1 MTSKS
6 KTTKTANA
14 KKGKP
19 AVKVPAKVVKAVAA
33 KKTVE
38 VKPKPFPVKTV
49 AQATKTVKALDK
61 VAAEQTA
68 LGNEGV
74 AKILSNTSS
83 NLKKVLVK
91 ATVAEGFGKTL
102 NNGVTKDAAAEKLAN
117 PDSRA
122 SKKLVTAKKIMKV
135 VPKPAAKKAPA
146 KAVSK
151 PITRAQTASVPKPK
165 INPARSQLVP
175 AGTHV
180 AKAEVK
186 TAAVKQS
193 AQAAPVRSSL
203 SMSSILQS
211 VEGTPA
217 KFTPAVVPKP
227 TPVTAPVA
235 PIKRAVSFA
244 EVQAALAN
252 NNGGYKP

>member
-38 VKPKPFPVKTV
+38 VKPKPLPVKTV

-102 NNGVTKDAAAEKLAN
+102 NNGVTKDAVAEKLAN
-117 PDSRA
+117 PDSRVA
-122 SKKLVTAKKIMKV
+122 KKLVAAKKTMKV
-135 VPKPAAKKAPA
+135 VPKPAVKKAPA

-151 PITRAQTASVPKPK
+151 PITRTQTASVPKPK

-175 AGTHV
+175 ADKSAT
-180 AKAEVK
+180 KAEVNE
-186 TAAVKQS
+186 APAKQI
-193 AQAAPVRSSL
+193 AQTQPVRNTL
-203 SMSSILQS
+203 SMSAILQS
-211 VEGTPA
+211 VEGAPV
-217 KFTPAVVPKP
+217 KFTPAAVSKP
-227 TPVTAPVA
+227 AATATAPA
-235 PIKRAVSFA
+235 QRTVSFA
-244 EVQAALAN
+244 EVQASLAQN
-252 NNGGYKP
+252 AGGYKP

>member
-38 VKPKPFPVKTV
+38 VKPKPLPVKTV

-102 NNGVTKDAAAEKLAN
+102 NNGVTKDAVAEKLAN

-135 VPKPAAKKAPA
+135 VPKPAMKKTPA

-151 PITRAQTASVPKPK
+151 PVTRAQTAPVPKPK
-165 INPARSQLVP
+165 FTPGRSQLVP
-175 AGTHV
+175 SG
-180 AKAEVK
+180 
-186 TAAVKQS
+186 TAAKKEV
-193 AQAAPVRSSL
+193 APAPVRASL
-203 SMSSILQS
+203 SMSAILQS
-211 VEGTPA
+211 VESAQVQPTFTQVA
-217 KFTPAVVPKP
+217 KP
-227 TPVTAPVA
+227 APVA
-235 PIKRAVSFA
+235 AVAAPAKRAVSFA
-244 EVQAALAN
+244 EVQASLAQN
-252 NNGGYKP
+252 AGGYKP